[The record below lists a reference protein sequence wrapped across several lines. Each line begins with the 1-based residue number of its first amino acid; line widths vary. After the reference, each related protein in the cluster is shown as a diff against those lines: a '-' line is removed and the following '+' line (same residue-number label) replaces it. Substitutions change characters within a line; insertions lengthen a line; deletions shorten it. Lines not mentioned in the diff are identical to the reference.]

1 MAIDSLDPQ
10 NLAENNV
17 SEEFVP
23 SELTKLINKD
33 LPQLN
38 ENDSCTYNYDH
49 IGDSVLFFYGP
60 SIPVTDAN
68 SARKLIADFST
79 ERNFGSST
87 YLHAQFISAHQPTF
101 VYRFDMKPS
110 TPIATAEI
118 PEWVSVPH
126 LFDLLYVW
134 GVPYWVNLPD
144 QQEWDIRD
152 KRTSDIIM
160 TFWTNFAKSSNP
172 NEGNIY
178 PIQWE
183 VFSKDKP
190 GLLIIDRT
198 FNMSNP
204 ERLDYKALQFWID
217 YYPKVVSVSTQCCNA
232 TENSSQWHTQDT
244 HTFLPLLLITLVV
257 SIIR

>member
-1 MAIDSLDPQ
+1 MSRDNI
-10 NLAENNV
+10 

-23 SELTKLINKD
+23 SELSKIISKD

-38 ENDSCTYNYDH
+38 ENDTCVYNYDH
-49 IGDSVLFFYGP
+49 IAESVLFFYGP
-60 SIPVTDAN
+60 SVPVTDAN

-87 YLHAQFISAHQPTF
+87 YLHSQFISRYQPTF

-110 TPIATAEI
+110 TPAATAEI

-134 GVPYWVNLPD
+134 GVPYWVTLPD
-144 QQEWDIRD
+144 QEWDIRD
-152 KRTSDIIM
+152 KRTADIIM
-160 TFWTNFAKSSNP
+160 TFWTNFAKTSNP

-178 PIQWE
+178 PIRWDQ
-183 VFSKDKP
+183 FTKDSP
-190 GLLIIDRT
+190 GLLIIDKT

-204 ERLDYKALQFWID
+204 ERLDYKALEFWID
-217 YYPKVVSVSTQCCNA
+217 YYPKVVAISTQCCNA
-232 TENSSQWHTQDT
+232 TENSANT
-244 HTFLPLLLITLVV
+244 HLYSNRIFDSVILTFILLACIF
-257 SIIR
+257 R